1 MAARVDIFETFPR
14 LLARSVHEEAQRD
27 PSLLPLGPKWPRHM
41 HSSAHGAAIVLFA
54 CLLLLRVRA
63 MQVPPEGQCARHHR
77 TSRHQWVRILRVSAG
92 GMPRR
97 GR

>member
-41 HSSAHGAAIVLFA
+41 H
-54 CLLLLRVRA
+54 
-63 MQVPPEGQCARHHR
+63 
-77 TSRHQWVRILRVSAG
+77 
-92 GMPRR
+92 
-97 GR
+97 